1 MFNKW
6 KKNTVYISTM
16 QIILLIVN
24 FFLIT
29 IISRKYGA
37 EIYGEYASA
46 KSLSV
51 LIGTV
56 TVLSLALVVTRTS
69 ANMEEFNSSL
79 FYTTYRVIIRNTFFA
94 FALVIPLSNIFGRN
108 FTYVFFFLLGFVFNE
123 MLHVALAY
131 HQSKGDFV
139 ISSKQIITRTVL
151 YGLGG
156 WTIVFL
162 DYSIIWIIVFQAVI
176 LTLFFIVAHFSL
188 PNTERSSEGLH
199 DKKELSSAGRKMVLT
214 TFSAAL
220 LSELDIVILGIFYS
234 GPILGVLAWSK
245 RILEGL
251 YQLVGASLDIVFPE
265 VSKLSDFKI
274 IADLRKKLRV
284 VVIISFVIPL
294 LYLLLEN
301 YANQVFV
308 SVLGEEFSRL
318 AGMFKIVIFSLPF
331 MLWSRINI
339 IFCRAMHFEIA
350 LFRIVIVAALTSF
363 VVYFLNANFE
373 IVPIE
378 FGILISQLIIS
389 LFTTALINK
398 KINEDLS

>member
-1 MFNKW
+1 
-6 KKNTVYISTM
+6 
-16 QIILLIVN
+16 
-24 FFLIT
+24 
-29 IISRKYGA
+29 
-37 EIYGEYASA
+37 
-46 KSLSV
+46 
-51 LIGTV
+51 
-56 TVLSLALVVTRTS
+56 
-69 ANMEEFNSSL
+69 
-79 FYTTYRVIIRNTFFA
+79 
-94 FALVIPLSNIFGRN
+94 
-108 FTYVFFFLLGFVFNE
+108 
-123 MLHVALAY
+123 
-131 HQSKGDFV
+131 
-139 ISSKQIITRTVL
+139 
-151 YGLGG
+151 
-156 WTIVFL
+156 
-162 DYSIIWIIVFQAVI
+162 
-176 LTLFFIVAHFSL
+176 
-188 PNTERSSEGLH
+188 
-199 DKKELSSAGRKMVLT
+199 MVLT